1 MRIMRYDWY
10 TFDVVGKSVFELL
23 IILLAVSMSVWV
35 GNYLPPAYTDNLLA
49 LGTDQVGWP
58 LAHSAQSDQEIGWEG
73 SGPYTSNLS
82 AGLVNVLIFYI
93 PLRLAAYALRRRIIP
108 LIQKYD
114 SNKYV
119 ERYWPYVRY
128 SLLGLVGIIIMYYV
142 VVPSLTYKP
151 GPFYIGVDPE
161 NALTSIPALDAASP

>member
-1 MRIMRYDWY
+1 MRYDWY
-10 TFDVVGKSVFELL
+10 TFDVVGKTVFELL
-23 IILLAVSMSVWV
+23 ILVLAVYVAGWV
-35 GNYLPPAYTDNLLA
+35 GSYLPPTYTDNLLA
-49 LGTDQVGWP
+49 SGTDQVGWP

-73 SGPYTSNLS
+73 SGPHTFNLN
-82 AGLVNVLIFYI
+82 AFLVDLLIFYI

-114 SNKYV
+114 SNTYV

-161 NALTSIPALDAASP
+161 NALTPTPALDAASP